1 MPVLRLY
8 LILVVLTIGSA
19 LLVGLMRKDKRWF
32 RFAWQLL
39 KFSLVLLLVVGLVV
53 TLGRFVLI

>member
-8 LILVVLTIGSA
+8 LILLALTIGSA
-19 LLVGLMRKDKRWF
+19 LLVGLIRKDKRWF

-39 KFSLVLLLVVGLVV
+39 KFSLVLLLVVGLAAA
-53 TLGRFVLI
+53 LGRFVLG